1 MTPGKSPLG
10 QLWPAPVFG
19 KTKNNNKKNPPFIGT
34 QPYAFSYVRI
44 IYGNFG
50 ITRVELNSCKRDH
63 VALKTL
69 KCFYLTLYRKSLLT
83 LDIGEVKRLSLE

>member
-1 MTPGKSPLG
+1 MTSGKSPLG

-19 KTKNNNKKNPPFIGT
+19 KKQKQKPFIGT
-34 QPYAFSYVRI
+34 QPYTFFYVRI

-50 ITRVELNSCKRDH
+50 ITRVELSSCKRDH

-69 KCFYLTLYRKSLLT
+69 KCFCLTLYRKSLLT
-83 LDIGEVKRLSLE
+83 LEIGEVKRLSLE